1 MLSTPESMHTL
12 VVVLF
17 DSRIMCHVAP
27 AHITRPA
34 VKHAQIK
41 VHCCCEWATDYNCAK
56 FLNLW
61 MKFPKISYKLHK
73 GYDSEWEQYLYFNI
87 WQNFQKYGGFPTPPL
102 MAKNLKIALE

>member
-1 MLSTPESMHTL
+1 
-12 VVVLF
+12 
-17 DSRIMCHVAP
+17 
-27 AHITRPA
+27 
-34 VKHAQIK
+34 
-41 VHCCCEWATDYNCAK
+41 
-56 FLNLW
+56 